1 MQASAGIRQT
11 VKVQR
16 AAVMLVLYDSL
27 QPAHQRNL
35 ESLWQA
41 SLLLTGTS
49 SMGRGRTP
57 TLWHAGVRQSLKGQ
71 AAAGVMMLY
80 NSLQPALV

>member
-1 MQASAGIRQT
+1 MQASAGIRQS

-41 SLLLTGTS
+41 SLL
-49 SMGRGRTP
+49 
-57 TLWHAGVRQSLKGQ
+57 
-71 AAAGVMMLY
+71 
-80 NSLQPALV
+80 